1 MIHEGP
7 QLESLTRRLTE
18 TPVDFLA
25 EPCVGGYGIVRVDAV
40 VADLVRELG
49 GQPDPG
55 AMAAFAGT
63 DAARDRNRLAATLLV
78 AWLLADEWFR
88 AAGTTPQAALA
99 ALGSV
104 PGELAAGTASRAF
117 VTDPD
122 RREELV
128 RVLLARLDLRPA
140 GETAPQ
146 AQDRLTSIS
155 ASERARFIAAARA
168 AEERA
173 RAVRAALARKA
184 AEESADKY
192 TRE

>member
-1 MIHEGP
+1 M
-7 QLESLTRRLTE
+7 RRLTE

-25 EPCVGGYGIVRVDAV
+25 EPRIGKHGVVRVDAV
-40 VADLVRELG
+40 VADLVRGLG
-49 GQPDPG
+49 GRPLPDELT
-55 AMAAFAGT
+55 AFAGT
-63 DAARDRNRLAATLLV
+63 DPSRDRNRLSATLLV
-78 AWLLADEWFR
+78 VWLLADEWFR
-88 AAGTTPQAALA
+88 ARETPPQAVLA
-99 ALGSV
+99 ALDSV
-104 PGELAAGTASRAF
+104 PADLAAGAAARAF

-128 RVLLARLDLRPA
+128 RVVLGRLDLRPA
-140 GETAPQ
+140 GETAAQ

-155 ASERARFIAAARA
+155 AAERARFIAAARA

-173 RAVRAALARKA
+173 SAIRAALARKA

>member
-1 MIHEGP
+1 MTHEGP
-7 QLESLTRRLTE
+7 QLEQLTRRLTE

-25 EPCVGGYGIVRVDAV
+25 EPRIGKNGLVQVDAV
-40 VADLVRELG
+40 VADLLRELG
-49 GQPDPG
+49 GTPQVREL
-55 AMAAFAGT
+55 AAFAGF
-63 DAARDRNRLAATLLV
+63 DAKKDRNRLATTLLLV
-78 AWLLADEWFR
+78 WLLGDDWFR
-88 AAGTTPQAALA
+88 SAQTAPQAVLA
-99 ALGSV
+99 VLGSA
-104 PGELAAGTASRAF
+104 PAELAAQTAARHF
-117 VTDPD
+117 VSDPD

-140 GETAPQ
+140 GESAAQ

-155 ASERARFIAAARA
+155 ATERERFIAAARA

-173 RAVRAALARKA
+173 RAIRAALAKKA

>member
-1 MIHEGP
+1 MTHEGP
-7 QLESLTRRLTE
+7 QLEQLTRRLTE

-25 EPCVGGYGIVRVDAV
+25 EPRIGKNGLVQVDAV
-40 VADLVRELG
+40 VADLLREFGGTPQVREL
-49 GQPDPG
+49 
-55 AMAAFAGT
+55 AAFAGF
-63 DAARDRNRLAATLLV
+63 DAKKDRNRLATTLLLV
-78 AWLLADEWFR
+78 WLLGDDWFR
-88 AAGTTPQAALA
+88 SAKTAPQAVLA
-99 ALGSV
+99 VLGSA
-104 PGELAAGTASRAF
+104 PAELAAQTAARHF
-117 VTDPD
+117 VSDPD

-140 GETAPQ
+140 GESAAQ

-155 ASERARFIAAARA
+155 ATERERFIAAARA

-173 RAVRAALARKA
+173 RAIRAALAKKA